1 MKTVVISHNNN
12 PEYAFFEPIVKFAW
26 ERLGWNVLTM
36 VTDSVITSQCIRLY
50 AHTCVKPDTMLM
62 TSDIDMLPLSDYWKP
77 KNEDIT
83 CYGRNLSREH
93 QPICYIAM
101 TAKNWAHVM
110 GNDMKADISHFGE
123 SWTTDQDIVTAKLSG
138 FKRTE
143 IIRPICQRT
152 GYPSGRIDRS
162 AWDRSLMKTERI
174 DAHLLRPGWTPEN
187 WTKIMDL
194 ITECLHPTIEELHA
208 LHQHQRTWKKLHS

>member
-12 PEYAFFEPIVKFAW
+12 PEYSFFEPIVRFAW
-26 ERLGWNVLTM
+26 ERLGWDVLTL

-50 AHTCVKPDTMLM
+50 AHTCVKPDTLLM

-77 KNEDIT
+77 DPREIT

-101 TAKNWAHVM
+101 TAKNWKAVM
-110 GNDMKADISHFGE
+110 GDYMYHDIIRVGE
-123 SWTTDQDIVTAKLSG
+123 SWTTDQDILTAKLSD
-138 FKRTE
+138 FKRKE
-143 IIRPICQRT
+143 IPRPISPMT
-152 GYPSGRIDRS
+152 GYPVGRIDRS
-162 AWDRSLMKTERI
+162 AWDKSLLQTERI

-187 WTKIMDL
+187 WNKIIHLIMD
-194 ITECLHPTIEELHA
+194 CLHPTIDELHV
-208 LHQHQRTWKKLHS
+208 LHQHQRTWSKSHS